1 MKIGLFFGSF
11 NPIHH
16 GHLMVASFIANHTD
30 IQQVW
35 LVVSPQNPHKTQS
48 SLLNE
53 YDRLHLAQLAIEDDA
68 QIKVSDI
75 EFKLPKPSYTIDTL
89 TYLQEKYPQHQ
100 FYVIMGSDSFQNLP
114 KWKNFEALIKN
125 YQFIV
130 YRRPGFE
137 IIEDYGADMQY
148 LEAPMLELSATLIR
162 NNCKDGITIRYL
174 VPEDVRLEIERNNYF
189 KEEGARANDKKKKS
203 WTSPRTIPSISF
215 YIRVR

>member
-16 GHLMVASFIANHTD
+16 GHLMVASYIANHTEL
-30 IQQVW
+30 QQVW
-35 LVVSPQNPHKTQS
+35 LVVSPQNPHKTQL

-53 YDRLHLAQLAIEDDA
+53 YDRLHLAQLAIENDD

-89 TYLQEKYPQHQ
+89 TYIQEKFPQHQ
-100 FYVIMGSDSFQNLP
+100 FSVIMGSDSFQNLP
-114 KWKNFEALIKN
+114 KWKNFEALVKN

-130 YRRPGFE
+130 YRRPGFDITE
-137 IIEDYGADMQY
+137 KYGADVQY

-162 NNCKDGITIRYL
+162 NNCKNGITIRYL
-174 VPEDVRLEIERNNYF
+174 VPENVRLEIERCNYF
-189 KEEGARANDKKKKS
+189 KGEKS
-203 WTSPRTIPSISF
+203 
-215 YIRVR
+215 

>member
-16 GHLMVASFIANHTD
+16 GHLMVASFIANHTEL
-30 IQQVW
+30 QQVW
-35 LVVSPQNPHKTQS
+35 LVVSPQNPLKAQS

-53 YDRLHLAQLAIEDDA
+53 YDRLHLAQLAIENDA
-68 QIKVSDI
+68 QLKVSDI

-114 KWKNFEALIKN
+114 KWKNFEALVKN

-130 YRRPGFE
+130 YRRPGFDITE
-137 IIEDYGADMQY
+137 KYGADVTY

-162 NNCKDGITIRYL
+162 NNCKEGITIRYL

-189 KEEGARANDKKKKS
+189 KGESAKALDEE
-203 WTSPRTIPSISF
+203 
-215 YIRVR
+215 

>member
-30 IQQVW
+30 LQQIW
-35 LVVSPQNPHKTQS
+35 LVVSPQNPHKTQT

-203 WTSPRTIPSISF
+203 
-215 YIRVR
+215 

>member
-16 GHLMVASFIANHTD
+16 GHLMVASYIANHTD
-30 IQQVW
+30 LQQIW
-35 LVVSPQNPHKTQS
+35 LVVSPQNPHKTKS

-53 YDRLHLAQLAIEDDA
+53 YDRLHLAQLAIENDN

-100 FYVIMGSDSFQNLP
+100 FFVIMGGDSFQNLP
-114 KWKNFEALIKN
+114 KWKNFEALVKN

-130 YRRPGFE
+130 YRRPGFD
-137 IIEDYGADMQY
+137 IVDDYGAKMQY

-162 NNCKDGITIRYL
+162 NNCKEGITIRYL
-174 VPEDVRLEIERNNYF
+174 VPEDVRLEIERCNYF
-189 KEEGARANDKKKKS
+189 KEEVVKTTDDKDNL
-203 WTSPRTIPSISF
+203 
-215 YIRVR
+215 

>member
-11 NPIHH
+11 NPIHN
-16 GHLMVASFIANHTD
+16 GHLMVASYIANHSAL
-30 IQQVW
+30 QQIW
-35 LVVSPQNPHKTQS
+35 LVVSPQNPLKTQS

-53 YDRLHLAQLAIEDDA
+53 YDRLYLAQLAVENDG

-89 TYLQEKYPQHQ
+89 AYLQEKFPQHQ

-114 KWKNFEALIKN
+114 KWKNFEILVKN

-137 IIEDYGADMQY
+137 IKEKYGASIEY

-162 NNCKDGITIRYL
+162 NNCKEGITIRYL
-174 VPEDVRLEIERNNYF
+174 VPEEVRMEIERCNYF
-189 KEEGARANDKKKKS
+189 REDGSSAPDDPKINKNK
-203 WTSPRTIPSISF
+203 
-215 YIRVR
+215 

>member
-16 GHLMVASFIANHTD
+16 GHLMVASFIANHTEL
-30 IQQVW
+30 QQIW

-53 YDRLHLAQLAIEDDA
+53 YDRLHLAQLAIENDD
-68 QIKVSDI
+68 QLKVCDI

-89 TYLQEKYPQHQ
+89 TYIQEQFPQHQ
-100 FYVIMGSDSFQNLP
+100 FFVIMGSDSFQNLP
-114 KWKNFEALIKN
+114 KWKNFEALVKN

-130 YRRPGFE
+130 YRRPGFDITE
-137 IIEDYGADMQY
+137 KHGADVQY

-162 NNCKDGITIRYL
+162 NNCKAGITIRYL
-174 VPEDVRLEIERNNYF
+174 VPEIVRIEIERNNYF
-189 KEEGARANDKKKKS
+189 KEEGVKTTDGKNK
-203 WTSPRTIPSISF
+203 T
-215 YIRVR
+215 

>member
-16 GHLMVASFIANHTD
+16 GHLMVASYIANHTD
-30 IQQVW
+30 LQQIW
-35 LVVSPQNPHKTQS
+35 LVVSPQNPHKTQA

-53 YDRLHLAQLAIEDDA
+53 YDRLHLAQLAVENDD

-89 TYLQEKYPQHQ
+89 TYLEEKFPQHQ
-100 FYVIMGSDSFQNLP
+100 FYVIMGGDSFQNLP
-114 KWKNFEALIKN
+114 KWKNFETLVKN

-130 YRRPGFE
+130 YRRPGFDMTE
-137 IIEDYGADMQY
+137 NYGAKMQY

-162 NNCKDGITIRYL
+162 NNCKEGITIRYL
-174 VPEDVRLEIERNNYF
+174 VPEDVRLEIERCNYF
-189 KEEGARANDKKKKS
+189 KEEGAKAHDEKKKN
-203 WTSPRTIPSISF
+203 
-215 YIRVR
+215 

>member
-30 IQQVW
+30 LQQIW

-89 TYLQEKYPQHQ
+89 TYLQEKYPQHG

-114 KWKNFEALIKN
+114 KWKNFEALVKN

-130 YRRPGFE
+130 YRRPGFDITE
-137 IIEDYGADMQY
+137 KYGADVTY

-189 KEEGARANDKKKKS
+189 KEEVVKTTDEKNKS
-203 WTSPRTIPSISF
+203 
-215 YIRVR
+215 

>member
-16 GHLMVASFIANHTD
+16 GHLMVASYIANHTD
-30 IQQVW
+30 LQQIW
-35 LVVSPQNPHKTQS
+35 LVVSPQNPHKSQS

-53 YDRLHLAQLAIEDDA
+53 YDRLHLAKLAVENDD

-89 TYLQEKYPQHQ
+89 TYLEEKFPQHA
-100 FYVIMGSDSFQNLP
+100 FYVIMGGDSFQNLP
-114 KWKNFEALIKN
+114 KWKNFETLIKN

-130 YRRPGFE
+130 YRRPGFDITE
-137 IIEDYGADMQY
+137 NYGANMQY

-162 NNCKDGITIRYL
+162 NNCKEGITIRYL
-174 VPEDVRLEIERNNYF
+174 VPEDVRLEIERCNYF
-189 KEEGARANDKKKKS
+189 KEEVG
-203 WTSPRTIPSISF
+203 
-215 YIRVR
+215 

>member
-30 IQQVW
+30 LQQVW

-89 TYLQEKYPQHQ
+89 TYLEEKYPQHQ

-114 KWKNFEALIKN
+114 KWKNFEALVKN

-137 IIEDYGADMQY
+137 IHEKHGADVTY

-174 VPEDVRLEIERNNYF
+174 VPENVRLEIERNNYF
-189 KEEGARANDKKKKS
+189 KGESVKALDEK
-203 WTSPRTIPSISF
+203 
-215 YIRVR
+215 

>member
-30 IQQVW
+30 LQQVW

-53 YDRLHLAQLAIEDDA
+53 YDRLHLAQLAIEDDD

-89 TYLQEKYPQHQ
+89 TYLEEKYPQHQ
-100 FYVIMGSDSFQNLP
+100 FCVIMGSDSFQNLP
-114 KWKNFEALIKN
+114 KWKNFEALVKN

-137 IIEDYGADMQY
+137 ITEKYGADVTY

-189 KEEGARANDKKKKS
+189 KGESAKALDEK
-203 WTSPRTIPSISF
+203 
-215 YIRVR
+215 

>member
-30 IQQVW
+30 LQQIW

-53 YDRLHLAQLAIEDDA
+53 YDRLHLAQLAIEDDT

-114 KWKNFEALIKN
+114 KWKNFEALVKN

-130 YRRPGFE
+130 YRRPGFDITE
-137 IIEDYGADMQY
+137 KYGADVIY

-189 KEEGARANDKKKKS
+189 KEEVVKTTDGKDK
-203 WTSPRTIPSISF
+203 T
-215 YIRVR
+215 

>member
-16 GHLMVASFIANHTD
+16 GHLMVASYIANHTD
-30 IQQVW
+30 LQQIR

-53 YDRLHLAQLAIEDDA
+53 YDRLHLAQLAVENDD

-89 TYLQEKYPQHQ
+89 TYLEEKFPQHQ
-100 FYVIMGSDSFQNLP
+100 FYVIMGGDSFQNLP
-114 KWKNFEALIKN
+114 KWKNFETLVKN

-130 YRRPGFE
+130 YRRPGFDITE
-137 IIEDYGADMQY
+137 NYGAKMQY

-162 NNCKDGITIRYL
+162 NNCKEGITIRYL
-174 VPEDVRLEIERNNYF
+174 VPEDVRLEIERCNYF
-189 KEEGARANDKKKKS
+189 KEEGAKAPDEKKKN
-203 WTSPRTIPSISF
+203 
-215 YIRVR
+215 

>member
-35 LVVSPQNPHKTQS
+35 LVVSPQNPHKAQS

-130 YRRPGFE
+130 YRRPGFD
-137 IIEDYGADMQY
+137 ITEDYGADMQY

-174 VPEDVRLEIERNNYF
+174 VPEQVRLEIERNNYF
-189 KEEGARANDKKKKS
+189 KGEFLKADEKKKIKKAL
-203 WTSPRTIPSISF
+203 
-215 YIRVR
+215 

>member
-30 IQQVW
+30 LQQIW
-35 LVVSPQNPHKTQS
+35 LVVSPQNPHKTQT

-100 FYVIMGSDSFQNLP
+100 FHVIMGSDSFQNLP
-114 KWKNFEALIKN
+114 KWKNFQALVKN

-130 YRRPGFE
+130 YRRPGFD
-137 IIEDYGADMQY
+137 ITEDYGADMQY

-174 VPEDVRLEIERNNYF
+174 VPEQVRLEIERNNYF
-189 KEEGARANDKKKKS
+189 KGEFLKADEKKKN
-203 WTSPRTIPSISF
+203 
-215 YIRVR
+215 

>member
-16 GHLMVASFIANHTD
+16 GHLMVASYIANHTD
-30 IQQVW
+30 LQQIW
-35 LVVSPQNPHKTQS
+35 LVVSPQNPHKTQA

-53 YDRLHLAQLAIEDDA
+53 YDRLHLAQLAVENDD

-89 TYLQEKYPQHQ
+89 TYLEEKFPQHQ
-100 FYVIMGSDSFQNLP
+100 FYVIMGGDSFQNLP
-114 KWKNFEALIKN
+114 KWKNFETLVKN

-130 YRRPGFE
+130 YRRPGFDIKE
-137 IIEDYGADMQY
+137 NYGAKMQY

-162 NNCKDGITIRYL
+162 NNCKEGITIRYL
-174 VPEDVRLEIERNNYF
+174 VPEDVRLEIERCNYF
-189 KEEGARANDKKKKS
+189 KEEGAKAPDEKKKN
-203 WTSPRTIPSISF
+203 
-215 YIRVR
+215 

>member
-16 GHLMVASFIANHTD
+16 GHLMVASFIANHTEL
-30 IQQVW
+30 QQVW
-35 LVVSPQNPHKTQS
+35 LVVSPQNPLKAQS

-53 YDRLHLAQLAIEDDA
+53 YDRLHLAQLAIENDA
-68 QIKVSDI
+68 QLKVSDI

-89 TYLQEKYPQHQ
+89 TYLQEKYRQHQ

-114 KWKNFEALIKN
+114 KWKNFEALVKN

-130 YRRPGFE
+130 YKRPGFDITE
-137 IIEDYGADMQY
+137 KYGADVTY

-162 NNCKDGITIRYL
+162 NNCKEGITIRYL

-189 KEEGARANDKKKKS
+189 KGESAKALDEE
-203 WTSPRTIPSISF
+203 
-215 YIRVR
+215 

>member
-30 IQQVW
+30 LQQVW

-89 TYLQEKYPQHQ
+89 TYLEEKYPQHQ

-114 KWKNFEALIKN
+114 KWKNFEALVKN
-125 YQFIV
+125 YQFFV

-137 IIEDYGADMQY
+137 ITEKYGADVTY

-189 KEEGARANDKKKKS
+189 KGESAKGLDEK
-203 WTSPRTIPSISF
+203 
-215 YIRVR
+215 

>member
-30 IQQVW
+30 LQQIW
-35 LVVSPQNPHKTQS
+35 LVVSPQNPHKTQT

-100 FYVIMGSDSFQNLP
+100 FHVIMGSDSFQNLP
-114 KWKNFEALIKN
+114 KWKNFEALVKN

-130 YRRPGFE
+130 YRRPGFD
-137 IIEDYGADMQY
+137 ITEDYGADMQY

-174 VPEDVRLEIERNNYF
+174 VPEQVRLEIERNNYF
-189 KEEGARANDKKKKS
+189 KGEFLKVDEKKKN
-203 WTSPRTIPSISF
+203 
-215 YIRVR
+215 

>member
-16 GHLMVASFIANHTD
+16 GHLMVASYIANHTD
-30 IQQVW
+30 LQQIW
-35 LVVSPQNPHKTQS
+35 LVVSPQNPHKSQS

-53 YDRLHLAQLAIEDDA
+53 YDRLHLAQLAIENDT

-89 TYLQEKYPQHQ
+89 TYLQEKYPQHE
-100 FYVIMGSDSFQNLP
+100 FYVIMGGDSFQNLP
-114 KWKNFEALIKN
+114 KWKNFEALVKN

-130 YRRPGFE
+130 YRRPGFD
-137 IIEDYGADMQY
+137 ITEDYGAKMQY

-162 NNCKDGITIRYL
+162 NNCKEGITIRYL
-174 VPEDVRLEIERNNYF
+174 VPEDVRLEIERCNYF
-189 KEEGARANDKKKKS
+189 KEEGAKAPDEKKND
-203 WTSPRTIPSISF
+203 
-215 YIRVR
+215 

>member
-114 KWKNFEALIKN
+114 KWKNFEALVKN

-203 WTSPRTIPSISF
+203 
-215 YIRVR
+215 

>member
-30 IQQVW
+30 LQQIW
-35 LVVSPQNPHKTQS
+35 LVVSPQNPHKTQT

-114 KWKNFEALIKN
+114 KWKNFEALVKN

-130 YRRPGFE
+130 YRRPGFD
-137 IIEDYGADMQY
+137 ITEDYGADMQY

-174 VPEDVRLEIERNNYF
+174 VPEQVRLEIERNNYF
-189 KEEGARANDKKKKS
+189 KGEIVKADEKKKN
-203 WTSPRTIPSISF
+203 
-215 YIRVR
+215 

>member
-114 KWKNFEALIKN
+114 KWKNFEALVKN
-125 YQFIV
+125 YQFVV
-130 YRRPGFE
+130 YKRPGFE

-203 WTSPRTIPSISF
+203 
-215 YIRVR
+215 